1 MSGHSKWSTIK
12 RKKGAQDAARGKI
25 FGRIVREII
34 IAAREGGGDP
44 SANPRLRT
52 AIIKA
57 KSENMPGDNIDRA
70 IKRGTGE
77 VEGMRYEEVLYEG
90 YAKGG
95 VAVLVECMTDNKN
108 RTTPEVRHAFS
119 KYGGSMGESGCV
131 AYLFARR
138 GVLVYDAAVYGE
150 EALFEAALESGA
162 EDVQSAD
169 GVLEVLTDPDA
180 FSEVASLLE
189 QKNYKPMQAD
199 IMRIPATYIEQD
211 AETSEKIIALIEKL
225 EELDDVQAV
234 WHNLAA
240 PESER

>member
-95 VAVLVECMTDNKN
+95 VAVLVECLTDNKN